1 MSRIARIVPVALCPL
16 LGLLVIQMAGGQTSL
31 KSAPEPESQK
41 TTDKPYVPTLTYDV
55 ASVREAH
62 IDGWPGAGFIVSQD
76 GHLNQSSIRLSNWN
90 IENLLW
96 LAYDVR
102 GQRISGLPRWTVPS
116 VFVIQAKGD
125 AAADAKL
132 ASLTPEQQRLEQE
145 HMMQVLLADRFKL
158 KVHWD
163 QGPGYSYALVVSKP
177 GRMQESTGAPP
188 SEAEIK
194 RFGDHPVPQLY
205 QRNDGR
211 GYDWVAHGATMKD
224 LAPVLSVQMGASVVD
239 ETGLP
244 GKYDFVLKYRGAT
257 DRDRAPDD
265 MDPMPPLDR
274 AIQDQ
279 LGLKLERKKDSVP
292 RLVIDHI
299 EKPSEN

>member
-1 MSRIARIVPVALCPL
+1 MSRTAGIISVALFSL
-16 LGLLVIQMAGGQTSL
+16 LGLLMIRTAESQSSL
-31 KSAPEPESQK
+31 KPATAHEQGEK
-41 TTDKPYVPTLTYDV
+41 ATDNPYVPTLTFEV

-62 IDGWPGAGFIVSQD
+62 FSPSEGVTMGGTFP
-76 GHLNQSSIRLSNWN
+76 LERSSIRLVNWS

-102 GQRISGLPRWTVPS
+102 PPRISGLPPWPWGTRFT
-116 VFVIQAKGD
+116 IQAKGD
-125 AAADAKL
+125 EAADAKL
-132 ASLTPEQQRLEQE
+132 ASLTPEQQRIEQE

-163 QGPGYSYALVVSKP
+163 QGDGYSYALVVSKP

-194 RFGDHPVPQLY
+194 RFGSHPVPALY
-205 QRNDGR
+205 QRNDGT
-211 GYDWVAHGATMKD
+211 GYDWIAHGATMND
-224 LAPVLSVQMGASVVD
+224 LVPMLSALMSRPVAD
-239 ETGLP
+239 KTGLH
-244 GKYDFVLKYRGAT
+244 GKYDFLIKYRGAT

-265 MDPMPPLDR
+265 LDPTPPLDQ

-299 EKPSEN
+299 EKPSDN